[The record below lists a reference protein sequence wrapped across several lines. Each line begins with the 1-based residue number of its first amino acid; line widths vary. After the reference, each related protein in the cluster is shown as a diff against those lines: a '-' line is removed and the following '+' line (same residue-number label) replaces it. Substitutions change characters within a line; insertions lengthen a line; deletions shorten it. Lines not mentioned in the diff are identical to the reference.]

1 MQCQCER
8 CNRVVEKRGRSWFRV
23 AVLIA
28 SYSVTLPFA
37 WTLFV
42 AGPGV
47 LGTIPIVMF
56 LGFSV
61 EMMLRDWVSPRELC
75 PHCGATLEWAP
86 VIGARLPYAA
96 SREVS

>member
-1 MQCQCER
+1 M
-8 CNRVVEKRGRSWFRV
+8 VEKRGRSPFRV
-23 AVLIA
+23 AVMIA

-75 PHCGATLEWAP
+75 LHCGATLEWAP
-86 VIGARLPYAA
+86 VVAGRIPNAA
-96 SREVS
+96 STEVSLP